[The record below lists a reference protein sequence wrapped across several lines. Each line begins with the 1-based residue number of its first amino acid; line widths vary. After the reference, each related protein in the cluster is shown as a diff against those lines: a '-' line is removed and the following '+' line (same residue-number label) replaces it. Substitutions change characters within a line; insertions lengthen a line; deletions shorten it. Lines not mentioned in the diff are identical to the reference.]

1 MEEAFTEATT
11 AKKRKSQARE
21 KVNLTD
27 RLLKFLKG
35 GEQPYEVMDI
45 QVRGFGI
52 RVMPSGVKT
61 FILRRRYPGSKQPA
75 RRALGSFGETGL
87 AEAREKAREWNA
99 LAKKG
104 IDPSAE
110 EERQRKAALE
120 AERQQKSNTFG
131 SAFEAYL
138 QRKASKLKS
147 FRTIDRELR
156 RECAAWMNKP
166 LSSISPLDVK
176 QLVRGIADSGRETQA
191 HAILSLLRA
200 FLNWISTFKFRPAQS
215 SSPLS

>member
-1 MEEAFTEATT
+1 MEEPFTEATT
-11 AKKRKSQARE
+11 APKKQKSQARE

-27 RLLKFLKG
+27 RLLKSLKG

-75 RRALGSFGETGL
+75 RRALGSFGEMSL
-87 AEAREKAREWNA
+87 AEAREKARNWNA
-99 LAKKG
+99 LVKKG

-110 EERQRKAALE
+110 EERQRKASLE

-156 RECAAWMNKP
+156 RECAAWMNEP

-176 QLVRGIADSGRETQA
+176 HS
-191 HAILSLLRA
+191 RA
-200 FLNWISTFKFRPAQS
+200 RHCR
-215 SSPLS
+215 